1 MFTINKKQS
10 SGKYFSVL
18 PLLFLA
24 CSLMGQGLT
33 FPRESICFRLDR
45 QHFSVSGYYYFAG
58 AAGLFPVLY
67 PFPNGSGVVDSAT
80 VTDSKELR
88 PLPYTMQDNGLVFGL
103 NRPTA
108 DTSVIQIYYREK
120 VTGGKATY
128 ILTTTRAWGRALEW
142 ASYSLL
148 VAPGIKVTSLSLK
161 PDSEMD
167 TPLGRLYFFKRADF
181 MPAGDFVV
189 EYER

>member
-1 MFTINKKQS
+1 MHVINKKQS
-10 SGKYFSVL
+10 SGKSLLVL

-24 CSLMGQGLT
+24 HSLLGQGLT
-33 FPRESICFRLDR
+33 FPRESINFRLDR

-58 AAGLFPVLY
+58 ATGRFPVLY
-67 PFPNGSGVVDSAT
+67 PFPNGSNVVDSAT

-88 PLPYTMQDNGLVFGL
+88 SIAYTMQDNGLVFGL
-103 NRPTA
+103 NRPSA

-120 VTGGKATY
+120 LAGNKATY
-128 ILTTTRAWGRALEW
+128 ILTTTRAWGRALEQ

-167 TPLGRLYFFKRADF
+167 TPQGRLYFFIRKDF

-189 EYER
+189 EFE